1 MRENLFHGKRVD
13 NGEWVE
19 GYYFCDTDL
28 EQSYIQ
34 GYDYYTGE
42 NGLQREAFC
51 YEVIPETVGQY
62 TGLTDKIGKKI
73 FEGDVLRRAY
83 HPEEDVVIEWF
94 DGSFMFKEVHNP
106 NDDEYS
112 ILCCVQNAVS
122 HLKVIGN
129 IYDNPELIGGRTNE

>member
-1 MRENLFHGKRVD
+1 MRENLFHGKRKD
-13 NGEWVE
+13 NGKWVE

-28 EQSYIQ
+28 NQSYIQ
-34 GYDYYTGE
+34 GYDYYTDE

-73 FEGDVLRRAY
+73 FEGDVLRLAY

-94 DGSFMFKEVHNP
+94 NGSFRFREVHNP
-106 NDDEYS
+106 NNDEYS
-112 ILCCVQNAVS
+112 ILCCEQNAVS

-129 IYDNPELIGGRTNE
+129 IYDNPELIESEK